1 MTIFIITV
9 IVQVNIS
16 VFYKE
21 PNKLTYIFFQ
31 KVYSIDAYHLRFRRS
46 TYIEQNVQELF
57 QFAKNIVNDSGPM
70 INAVI
75 EAMPDTED
83 YEEYRGELENY
94 LSRLDEYKENSG
106 MCAKKSIELMVSF
119 MDVMMPYAEEEE
131 EISPQAKEVLRLLSE
146 NGLLNLQQQA
156 EKWMENFDDEKL
168 QEEYETWSKNDMNNM
183 TSIWTEIC

>member
-1 MTIFIITV
+1 MRTVLTIFIITV
-9 IVQVNIS
+9 IVQ
-16 VFYKE
+16 
-21 PNKLTYIFFQ
+21 
-31 KVYSIDAYHLRFRRS
+31 VYSIDAYHLRFRRS